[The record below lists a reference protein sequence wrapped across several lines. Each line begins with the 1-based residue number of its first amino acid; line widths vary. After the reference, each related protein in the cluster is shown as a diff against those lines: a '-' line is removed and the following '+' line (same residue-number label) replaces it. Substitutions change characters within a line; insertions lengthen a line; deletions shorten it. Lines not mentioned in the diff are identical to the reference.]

1 MRFQALCK
9 EKGLKNMKNK
19 VRKGVDVVFFETE
32 NGKQPVREFIKGLSR
47 EDQKEVGSDIRAVQ
61 DDYPRGLP
69 LVRKLKPELWEIR
82 SSIKDGIIRVFYTF
96 IDGKIILLHAIVK
109 KVKKTPMKEI
119 DVAIE
124 RLKDFKK
131 MQK

>member
-1 MRFQALCK
+1 
-9 EKGLKNMKNK
+9 MKNEEK
-19 VRKGVDVVFFETE
+19 KGFDVVFFETAS
-32 NGKQPVREFIKGLSR
+32 GKQPVREYIKGLSK
-47 EDQKEVGSDIRAVQ
+47 EDQKEVGADIRVVQ
-61 DDYPRGLP
+61 DNFPMGLP

-82 SSIKDGIIRVFYTF
+82 SFIKDGINRVFFTF
-96 IDGKIILLHAIVK
+96 FNNKIILLHAIVK
-109 KVKKTPMKEI
+109 KMQKTPPKEI